1 MSLDPRE
8 LRNALG
14 QFTTGVCVITANP
27 AGYKPFG
34 MTVNSF
40 ASVSL
45 DPALVLWSLR
55 NDSECLD
62 AFNKSKTF
70 TVNVLA
76 SDQVDMSN
84 LYAKKS
90 EHDLRDDHYRIGK
103 SGAPVL
109 RGALTSFECET
120 WANYEGGDHVIVVGK
135 VIEMDNKPGAKPL
148 VFQAGQYRELR

>member
-84 LYAKKS
+84 LYSKKS
-90 EHDLRDDHYRIGK
+90 EHDLLDDHYRIGK

-109 RGALTSFECET
+109 RGALSSFECET

-135 VIEMDNKPGAKPL
+135 IIAMDNKPDAKPL
-148 VFQAGQYRELR
+148 VFQAGKYKELR